1 MRSKAYSRGLI
12 LHGFVS
18 AFDSRKA
25 FSSSRDSSVK
35 TSRALTCFFWKGISG
50 SKARMSLSKASG
62 RFTLSTGQ
70 RRIQQDQIVLE
81 VARRKRKATRL
92 ETYRVRAIVGP
103 LVGACSSWLWRRRL
117 GGSNN
122 NNENLERTGSHVAL
136 IDQKKQKAVKTAAH
150 GCVCTMYTYRMMI
163 IKAQYRLWTPSS
175 RHPRCILK
183 SVDTA

>member
-1 MRSKAYSRGLI
+1 MRSSSPSPADMRSKAYSRGLI

-35 TSRALTCFFWKGISG
+35 TSRALTCSFRRGISG
-50 SKARMSLSKASG
+50 SRARMSLSKASG

-92 ETYRVRAIVGP
+92 ETYRVCAIVQTGLLHKIGP
-103 LVGACSSWLWRRRL
+103 LAGACSSRRGCGEGAFETRRKQQQQRKYGTDRL
-117 GGSNN
+117 TCG
-122 NNENLERTGSHVAL
+122 L
-136 IDQKKQKAVKTAAH
+136 D
-150 GCVCTMYTYRMMI
+150 
-163 IKAQYRLWTPSS
+163 
-175 RHPRCILK
+175 
-183 SVDTA
+183 